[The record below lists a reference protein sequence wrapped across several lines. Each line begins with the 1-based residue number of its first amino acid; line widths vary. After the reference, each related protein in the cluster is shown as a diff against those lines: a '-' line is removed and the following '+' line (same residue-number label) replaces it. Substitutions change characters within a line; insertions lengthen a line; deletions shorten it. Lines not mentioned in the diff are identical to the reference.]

1 MDDFLP
7 RGVSFVGLFVMMGIA
22 WALGENRRRVNLRT
36 VAAGLALQLVFAL
49 LVLKTWYGQRFFEG
63 AEAAFNALLAASN
76 EGARFLFGNLVSPIY
91 ELKGSGADH
100 SHIVVFG
107 AVVAFQVLPIVI
119 FFSAFA
125 GVLYHLGVT
134 QAVVRAMARI
144 MQKAMNTS
152 GAESLAV
159 ALFVFLGIEATTAII
174 EYIRRMTRSEL
185 FTLMTGFMATIAGS
199 VMGAY
204 VSFGVSAGHLLA
216 ASVISAPAAI
226 VIAKIMIPEMEVP
239 LTRGRV
245 TFRPPREAVNVI
257 DAAARGAGAGLG
269 LALNIGAML
278 IAFIGLIALINL
290 ILGAA
295 TDPKWVWGWGGVQ
308 FSFSEKITLERIFG
322 YAFAPL
328 AWTMGATSW
337 SDALAVGQLLG
348 TRLVINEFVAYDQ
361 MMKVLVPQ
369 GLISPRGVT
378 IATYALCGFANFGSV
393 AILIGGL
400 AAIDPERKALIARLA
415 VRAVISGLL
424 ACFMTACYAGMLV

>member
-1 MDDFLP
+1 MDDLLP

-22 WALGENRRRVNLRT
+22 WALGENRRKVNLRT
-36 VAAGLALQLVFAL
+36 VVAGLALQLAFAL
-49 LVLKTWYGQRFFEG
+49 LVLKTWYGERFFAG
-63 AEAAFNALLAASN
+63 AETAFNALLEASN
-76 EGARFLFGNLVSPIY
+76 EGAKFLFGNLVSPIY
-91 ELKGSGADH
+91 KIEGGGADH

-107 AVVAFQVLPIVI
+107 AVVAFQVLPVVI

-134 QAVVRAMARI
+134 QAVVRVMARI
-144 MQKAMNTS
+144 MQKAMGTS
-152 GAESLAV
+152 GAESLAC

-185 FTLMTGFMATIAGS
+185 FTLMTGFMATVAGS

-216 ASVISAPAAI
+216 ASVMSAPAAI
-226 VIAKIMIPEMEVP
+226 VIAKIMIPEMEEP

-278 IAFIGLIALINL
+278 IAFVGLIALVNILLCAGSDLL
-290 ILGAA
+290 IGRQALAE
-295 TDPKWVWGWGGVQ
+295 P
-308 FSFSEKITLERIFG
+308 ITLQRILG

-328 AWTMGATSW
+328 AWMMGATSW

-348 TRLVINEFVAYDQ
+348 TRVVINEFVAYDQ

-369 GLISPRGVT
+369 GLISPRGVV
-378 IATYALCGFANFGSV
+378 IATYGLCGFANFGSV

-400 AAIDPERKALIARLA
+400 GAIDPERKALIARLA
-415 VRAVISGLL
+415 IRAVVSGLL